1 MSKIAK
7 KSLAPWLTLL
17 LPLTSCNHYEMFLV
31 SGHEQVSFSNKVDV
45 LFVMD
50 NSSST
55 SPYSAAI
62 LQNFEVFLE
71 DLESAGAA
79 GLTDPSLTDAVSDY
93 LTYTSQRG
101 RITDFRMAVTTTN
114 MEFSG
119 GFTTDADPGEAGL
132 IAGDDPIVNRDDPDI
147 AHSFKQ
153 NLGCWASCWVGYDMP
168 TDNTYTGVEGDCP
181 FPESG
186 EATTQYVD
194 CLCNDVNYPEGEDWD
209 AEEICGSGN
218 EMPVEAALMAMCR
231 AVDDPP
237 DICYHT
243 DSPFRDSWI
252 GTNSEW
258 LRDDSTV
265 IVVIITDEGDSSEL
279 QVGGLYGNSE
289 DEPDVYL
296 NAFAEFDHN
305 VKFAAI
311 GPTLDCSEQ
320 SDCTTVCSNVMNP
333 PSRTG
338 SMRLKNLAEATGGF
352 YNGITVEGETGNG
365 SDSCPTSDF
374 AENLADLG
382 SMLVN
387 LQSAFELQSVPDET
401 TIRVYVDD
409 EEVIRSAVV
418 EENEGGD
425 VYSDGWSYEPAQNA
439 VVFWGEAIPDFNQ
452 AVRIFYKPVDGNP
465 RELPF

>member
-1 MSKIAK
+1 MSKNAK
-7 KSLAPWLTLL
+7 KSLAPWLALF

-45 LFVMD
+45 LFVTD
-50 NSSST
+50 NSGST
-55 SPYSAAI
+55 AQYSAAI
-62 LQNFEVFLE
+62 LQNFEVFLA
-71 DLESAGAA
+71 DLAEAGS
-79 GLTDPSLTDAVSDY
+79 GSIKDPTLTDAVGDY

-114 MEFSG
+114 MVFSG

-132 IAGDDPIVNRDDPDI
+132 IAGDIPIVNRDDSDI
-147 AHSFKQ
+147 AHRFKQ
-153 NLGCWASCWVGYDMP
+153 NLGCWASCWNGYDMP

-194 CLCNDVNYPEGEDWD
+194 CLCNDVAYPEGENWD
-209 AEEICGSGN
+209 SNELCGSGN
-218 EMPVEAALMAMCR
+218 EMPVEVSLMAMCR

-237 DICYHT
+237 PICTHAG
-243 DSPFRDSWI
+243 SPFRDDWI

-265 IVVIITDEGDSSEL
+265 IIVYVTDEGDSSEIS
-279 QVGGLYGNSE
+279 VDGLYGNSE
-289 DEPDVYL
+289 DEADVYL
-296 NAFAEFDHN
+296 QAFSQFERRI
-305 VKFAAI
+305 KFAAI
-311 GPTLDCSEQ
+311 GPTLDCSE
-320 SDCTTVCSNVMNP
+320 DGLCTTECSNVMYP

-338 SMRLKNLAEATGGF
+338 AMRLKNLADATGGF
-352 YNGITVEGETGNG
+352 YNGITLEGESGDG
-365 SDSCPTSDF
+365 GDACPTADF

-382 SMLVN
+382 SLLVN

-409 EEVIRSAVV
+409 EEVIRAAIL
-418 EENEGGD
+418 EENEAGD
-425 VYSDGWSYEPAQNA
+425 VYSDGWSYEPAENA

-452 AVRIFYKPVDGNP
+452 EVRIFFKPVDGNP

>member
-1 MSKIAK
+1 MSKKATK
-7 KSLAPWLTLL
+7 RLVPWLTLL
-17 LPLTSCNHYEMFLV
+17 LPLASCNHYEMFLV

-45 LFVMD
+45 LFVTD

-55 SPYSAAI
+55 APYSAAI

-71 DLESAGAA
+71 DLAEAGA
-79 GLTDPSLTDAVSDY
+79 GGIKDPTLTDAVGDY

-101 RITDFRMAVTTTN
+101 RITDFRMAVTTTDN
-114 MEFSG
+114 TFSG
-119 GFTTDADPGEAGL
+119 GFTGEADPGEAGL
-132 IAGDDPIVNRDDPDI
+132 IVGDNPIVNRDDEDI
-147 AHSFKQ
+147 AHRFKQ
-153 NLGCWASCWVGYDMP
+153 NLGCWASCWNGFEMP

-194 CLCNDVNYPEGEDWD
+194 CLCNDVNYPDGENWD
-209 AEEICGSGN
+209 SEEICGSGN
-218 EMPVEAALMAMCR
+218 EMPVEATLMAMCR

-237 DICYHT
+237 DICNHV
-243 DSPFRDSWI
+243 DSPFRDSWK

-265 IVVIITDEGDSSEL
+265 IVVFITDEGDSSEIT
-279 QVGGLYGNSE
+279 VGGLYGNSE
-289 DEPDVYL
+289 VEADVYL
-296 NAFAEFDHN
+296 QAFAEFGRTI
-305 VKFAAI
+305 KFAAI
-311 GPTLDCSEQ
+311 GPTLDCNN
-320 SDCTTVCSNVMNP
+320 DGLCTTVCSNSFNN

-352 YNGITVEGETGNG
+352 YNGITEAGEAGDGET
-365 SDSCPTSDF
+365 CPTADF

-409 EEVIRSAVV
+409 EEVARAAIL
-418 EENEGGD
+418 EENEAGD
-425 VYSDGWSYEPAQNA
+425 VYSDGWTYEPSKNA
-439 VVFWGEAIPDFNQ
+439 VVFWGETIPDFNQ
-452 AVRIFYKPVDGNP
+452 EVRIFFKPVDGNP